1 MAEFILVTAHSDTTQ
16 LLINT
21 EDIIKVEQRVAANG
35 EPCTY
40 LHRKGSGYMPVRI
53 NESVSQVTMLLSSP
67 IGRHYAPT
75 AMGGYSSGPVPV
87 GPIRFI

>member
-1 MAEFILVTAHSDTTQ
+1 MAEFILLTEYETDRQ

-21 EDIIKVEQRVAANG
+21 DEIVKVEQTVTSDGIAA
-35 EPCTY
+35 TY
-40 LHRKGSGYMPVRI
+40 LIRKGGYMPVRI

-87 GPIRFI
+87 GSVRFI